1 MARRNESPPI
11 KRRYRGESTMS
22 VRSSPIKQRLLTSRY
37 TADTVMDAESP
48 RALRVN
54 GILVDAA
61 GGTLRD
67 EDGSEI
73 PLRPQ
78 AFALLCHLINNA
90 GLLVSKDELMQA
102 VWPNVFVTDDSL
114 VQCVRDVRRA
124 IRDDDQSVLKA
135 VRKRGYR
142 LELSDAGATAAKPV
156 AAWQRLVLPG
166 IWAAAVLAVGLG
178 IALQA
183 SRPARS
189 RLPAVVVLP
198 FETIGG
204 DEASARLG
212 DGLTEDIIIDLARF
226 PEFEVVSSNSSSA
239 YREVRAAA
247 AELGAA
253 FVVQGSIR
261 REGERLRVT
270 AQLVDAETG
279 LYLWSNRWDRQAVDV
294 FAIQTEIAEAITNR
308 LGGGAGLVQETG
320 RNKARRK
327 RPENLNAYELYLL
340 GTEKLELFTR
350 EDIADAIHLLTRA
363 VELDPGLA
371 RAWVELFHSYLISIG
386 FGADRER
393 AGLAAHH
400 AAEMAVRLDPSDAEA
415 HAVMGMSFTL
425 KGDFARS
432 KTEFDT
438 ALTLAP
444 NAAEILIFYAGWA
457 ASFGEAERG
466 AEMVGRAIRLD
477 PNFPKWATGVF
488 ANAYFLA
495 GRYQEALGMLERMA
509 TASYTRERWVMR
521 AGALAAL
528 GRLDEAKT
536 WVAETGRVHPDLTVE
551 LMANDPSFNASKQLQ
566 FAETMRLAGFPLCS
580 TFEKLRSLREN
591 PVRLPEC

>member
-1 MARRNESPPI
+1 
-11 KRRYRGESTMS
+11 
-22 VRSSPIKQRLLTSRY
+22 
-37 TADTVMDAESP
+37 MDAESP
-48 RALRVN
+48 RTFRVN
-54 GILVDAA
+54 GILVDVA

-67 EDGSEI
+67 EDGNEI

-78 AFALLCHLINNA
+78 AFALLRHLIGKS
-90 GLLVSKDELMQA
+90 GLLVGKDELMQV

-142 LELSDAGATAAKPV
+142 LDVHDATAPIASSS
-156 AAWQRLVLPG
+156 AAWRRIVLPG
-166 IWAAAVLAVGLG
+166 ILAGAFLAVGFA
-178 IALQA
+178 IALKA
-183 SRPARS
+183 SRPVTS
-189 RLPAVVVLP
+189 SLPSVVVLP

-204 DEASARLG
+204 DEAAARLA

-226 PEFEVVSSNSSSA
+226 PEFEVVGSSSSA
-239 YREVRAAA
+239 VYLDGRAAA
-247 AELGAA
+247 TELGAA

-261 REGERLRVT
+261 REAARVRIV
-270 AQLVDAETG
+270 AQLIDAETG
-279 LYLWSNRWDRQAVDV
+279 LSLWSNRWDRQAADV
-294 FAIQTEIAEAITNR
+294 FAVQTEIAEEVTNR
-308 LGGGAGLVQETG
+308 VGGGAGIVQENG

-350 EDIADAIHLLTRA
+350 EDITEAIRLLTRA
-363 VELDPGLA
+363 VELDTGLA
-371 RAWVELFHSYLISIG
+371 RAWVELFHSHLVSIG
-386 FGADRER
+386 FGAER
-393 AGLAAHH
+393 AKASLAAHH
-400 AAEMAVRLDPSDAEA
+400 AAETAVRLDPSDAEA
-415 HAVMGMSFTL
+415 HAVMGMSATL

-477 PNFPKWATGVF
+477 PDYPKWATGVF

-509 TASYTRERWVMR
+509 TANYTRERWVMR

-528 GRLDEAKT
+528 GRINEAKT
-536 WVAETGRVHPDLTVE
+536 WVAEARQVHPDLTVE
-551 LMANDPSFNASKQLQ
+551 LMSNDPSFNASKQLR

-580 TFEKLRSLREN
+580 TFDKLKTLLKN
-591 PVRLPEC
+591 PTRLPECET